1 MALSTD
7 LYINLRKDILQG
19 RLKQGEKLTEQK
31 ICDEY
36 GISRTPVREAF
47 RQLELEGFI
56 ETMPNRGAFVRGFS
70 PQDIQDMYELRK
82 AYEILAVKWAIDR
95 ITKEEFDKLEEAF
108 EFMEFYTQKKD
119 AEKMLNINMSF
130 HELIYKASHNRILY
144 NALSSYQFYMKCSK
158 VNKNYT
164 ANHLEKV
171 LDEHRAIFDAFKK
184 KDVEA
189 GINAISTHLDNAK
202 LRANDLSSNNT
213 YHAKGF

>member
-1 MALSTD
+1 MST
-7 LYINLRKDILQG
+7 R
-19 RLKQGEKLTEQK
+19 
-31 ICDEY
+31 
-36 GISRTPVREAF
+36 SRTPVREAF

-144 NALSSYQFYMKCSK
+144 NALSSYQFYMKYSK

>member
-19 RLKQGEKLTEQK
+19 RLQQGEKLTEQK

-47 RQLELEGFI
+47 RQLEMEGFI
-56 ETMPNRGAFVRGFS
+56 ETIPNRGAFVRGFS
-70 PQDIQDMYELRK
+70 SQDVQDMYELRK
-82 AYEILAVKWAIDR
+82 AYEILAIKWAIDR
-95 ITKEEFDKLEEAF
+95 ITDEEFDKLEEAF

-130 HELIYKASHNRILY
+130 HEMIYKASHNQILY
-144 NALSSYQFYMKCSK
+144 NILSSYQFYIKHSK
-158 VNKNYT
+158 GRCGYT
-164 ANHLEKV
+164 ADYLEEV
-171 LDEHRAIFDAFKK
+171 LDEHRAIFEAFKK

-189 GINAISTHLDNAK
+189 GIKAA
-202 LRANDLSSNNT
+202 SSLKAE
-213 YHAKGF
+213 HAKQS